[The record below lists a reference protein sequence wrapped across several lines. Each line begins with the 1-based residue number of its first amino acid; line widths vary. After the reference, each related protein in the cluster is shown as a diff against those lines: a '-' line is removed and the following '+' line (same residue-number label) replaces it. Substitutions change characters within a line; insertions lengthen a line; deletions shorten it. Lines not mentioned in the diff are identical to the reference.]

1 MVALVFIIQNIFAKI
16 EIWYSIHD
24 RQPTSIR
31 VFPRLS
37 SDIFQ
42 KIWNNNGGVVVQK
55 CIINKNKNVDEKAKK
70 GSKSEE
76 GGIEQYFFIDSRN
89 RIQIMFP
96 NYE

>member
-16 EIWYSIHD
+16 EIEYSILD

-55 CIINKNKNVDEKAKK
+55 CMINQQKITDEKAKK
-70 GSKSEE
+70 DSKTEK
-76 GGIEQYFFIDSRN
+76 GGNEQYFFIDSRN